1 MQGSKSRSRTDVEQ
15 ALNRLGTQVEIR
27 ATREI
32 TYFTLFVDK
41 SQVEEALTILA
52 DGIIN
57 PAFEADQIEA
67 VKPEIHSNASTMDP
81 EKNSHEGA
89 HYTAFRDH
97 ALGQPVNGI
106 RDNVYSITAEQIRE
120 FHDKYYVGQNI
131 VVTAAGEIN
140 PDQFNE
146 LVQKHFGD
154 VRAEVQGSIDN
165 SEQPFFTGS
174 LMFQRDDELANTT
187 TSASFLAPPV
197 THPDSFAMNYFKR
210 LIGSFRVDKH
220 TGGNL
225 NTPHLQYNSF
235 HTDLGNYPDIVLHK
249 PFYFAYSD
257 VGLLGNFM
265 FGN

>member
-1 MQGSKSRSRTDVEQ
+1 M
-15 ALNRLGTQVEIR
+15 
-27 ATREI
+27 
-32 TYFTLFVDK
+32 DK
-41 SQVEEALTILA
+41 SQIEEALALLA
-52 DGIIN
+52 DGILN

-81 EKNSHEGA
+81 ETNSHEGA

-131 VVTAAGEIN
+131 VVTAAGDVN
-140 PDQFNE
+140 PDQFNA
-146 LVQKHFGD
+146 LADKHFGS
-154 VRAEVQGSIDN
+154 VRAEAQGSIDN